1 MELRDKIKTRKGYS
15 INMGPIAHINDCR
28 LFIESGT
35 EGQICEIEKVN
46 DVKRIGIKMPL
57 TTGVC
62 IHIEKLNENDIILIR
77 EYYNDRN
84 RNV

>member
-15 INMGPIAHINDCR
+15 INMGPIANIDDCR

-35 EGQICEIEKVN
+35 EGQICKIENVSGE
-46 DVKRIGIKMPL
+46 KRIGIKIPL
-57 TTGVC
+57 ATGVC
-62 IHIEKLNENDIILIR
+62 LHIEKLNENDIILLR